1 MPSNSKT
8 ILDDTVDGEKPLGLA
23 SRFKSAHVPF
33 PLAGRLMR
41 DFGAIVGV
49 TFRVVSHV
57 AQNRSHRGRVAPKF
71 VDNDTKRFLS
81 LAAQQSSKESFC
93 GALIAARLNQDVNHI
108 AVLIHCTPEILLLA
122 VDSNEDF
129 VQVPYITEAALTPL
143 QFSGIKILDISEA
156 QRESMVN
163 PDGIADD
170 FWRETM
176 TVIARPIVLHGTSV
190 SGTPKLTMPRRVQ
203 RPGPRKPHLFNEV
216 PGV

>member
-1 MPSNSKT
+1 VIHGLQQMPSNSKT

-81 LAAQQSSKESFC
+81 LAAQQSSKESFRS
-93 GALIAARLNQDVNHI
+93 ALITAAEPGCRSRRRLDPPH
-108 AVLIHCTPEILLLA
+108 AT
-122 VDSNEDF
+122 D
-129 VQVPYITEAALTPL
+129 
-143 QFSGIKILDISEA
+143 
-156 QRESMVN
+156 
-163 PDGIADD
+163 
-170 FWRETM
+170 
-176 TVIARPIVLHGTSV
+176 TVVGRS
-190 SGTPKLTMPRRVQ
+190 
-203 RPGPRKPHLFNEV
+203 FE
-216 PGV
+216 